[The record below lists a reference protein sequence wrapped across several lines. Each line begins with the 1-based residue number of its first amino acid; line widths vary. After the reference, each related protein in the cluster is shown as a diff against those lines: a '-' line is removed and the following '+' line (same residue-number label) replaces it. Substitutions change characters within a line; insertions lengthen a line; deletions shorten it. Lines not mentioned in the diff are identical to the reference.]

1 MPNAQVMQPEEL
13 RAVEERAEEKTEP
26 IAILRLVDP
35 IMQGRPR
42 YTPHMEMVVNAAE
55 TIDHRMSRM
64 LGDPQ
69 VSRVVDARRGSSAVS
84 PEEHR
89 EGYTVMAQIG
99 GTWCYFDHGAQPPLT
114 PESHHTTMAGSSN
127 AKAVRLNMIDGCPRR
142 AYREGFTD
150 SLPTFDMYYAFA
162 EDGPANLPN
171 NEKKRRPEKATGDME
186 EEVKGDD
193 QSHRSGETRSSKSP
207 RKF

>member
-1 MPNAQVMQPEEL
+1 MQPEEL
-13 RAVEERAEEKTEP
+13 RAVEERTEEKTEP

-35 IMQGRPR
+35 VMQGRPR
-42 YTPHMEMVVNAAE
+42 YTPHMEMVVNTAE

-69 VSRVVDARRGSSAVS
+69 VSRVVDARRGSSAIS

-99 GTWCYFDHGAQPPLT
+99 QVWCYFDHGAQPPLA
-114 PESHHTTMAGSSN
+114 PESHHAPMAGSSN

-142 AYREGFTD
+142 AYREGIMD
-150 SLPTFDMYYAFA
+150 SLPTFDIYYAFA
-162 EDGPANLPN
+162 EDGLASPPKK
-171 NEKKRRPEKATGDME
+171 EKKRRSKKMPGDME
-186 EEVKGDD
+186 EGSEEEHEGDD
-193 QSHRSGETRSSKSP
+193 HSHRSGETRSSKSP